1 VSDTL
6 NGKLVWPPRGDVTE
20 GSGFYSMF
28 VAEGEAQTLQQLNLA
43 AFETMA
49 NSNHRF
55 GAFEETVKHTIY
67 VYIYICLYIY
77 IYILVFFFVLVP
89 VSFFWSFESMANSK
103 QRFGAFEETVK
114 QSMLVFFFV
123 CMASR

>member
-43 AFETMA
+43 AFESMA

-55 GAFEETVKHTIY
+55 FAFEETVKHSIY
-67 VYIYICLYIY
+67 YM
-77 IYILVFFFVLVP
+77 LVF
-89 VSFFWSFESMANSK
+89 SFLCFERMANSNH
-103 QRFGAFEETVK
+103 RVGAFEETVK
-114 QSMLVFFFV
+114 QSMIVFFWSV
-123 CMASR
+123 